1 MGAGGGGQES
11 AGVGLSVSSR
21 RLAAADA
28 SCSGD
33 SMAKGYAG
41 GESCRGVVSE
51 EWTVE
56 LECCLASFI
65 NAGLKLTHLM
75 AIGN

>member
-1 MGAGGGGQES
+1 
-11 AGVGLSVSSR
+11 
-21 RLAAADA
+21 
-28 SCSGD
+28 
-33 SMAKGYAG
+33 MAKGYAG

-51 EWTVE
+51 EWTME